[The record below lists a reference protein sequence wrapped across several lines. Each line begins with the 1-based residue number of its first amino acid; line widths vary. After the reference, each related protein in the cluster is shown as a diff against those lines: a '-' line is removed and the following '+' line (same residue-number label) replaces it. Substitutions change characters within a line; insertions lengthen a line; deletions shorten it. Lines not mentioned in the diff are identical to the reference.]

1 MTEKKCNIGYT
12 TGSCAA
18 AAAKAAVTL
27 LLLDK
32 KLSQVSL
39 QTPKGILLQ
48 LQLQCCYWQGQ
59 KTVCAVKKYSG
70 DDPDVTNGI
79 LIYAMAEKI
88 ECDIVIDGGEGIGR
102 VTKKGLQRDIGEA
115 AINNIPR
122 NMIKQCV
129 KEICALADYK
139 KGIAITIFAPEGIQI
154 AKKTYNEKLG
164 IVGGISILGTSGIV
178 EPMSERALLDSIK
191 VELNMKA
198 VNSNGNI
205 ILTFGN
211 YGSNF
216 LKEHFAIDIENAV
229 KISNFVGECI
239 DFINTLS
246 VQSVLLVGHIG
257 KMVKI
262 AGGIMQTHSKY
273 ADCRREIIGVH
284 AAMAG
289 ANSEVIK
296 NIMETVTT
304 EQALFLLQKHSE
316 IIFQKTMETIL
327 QKIIEHIQHR
337 LQKEIEI
344 NIILFS
350 EKMGVLAQSKG
361 VEIFLKKY
369 QNIKKTY

>member
-1 MTEKKCNIGYT
+1 MIEKNLKIGYT

-18 AAAKAAVTL
+18 AAAKGAVTL
-27 LLLDK
+27 LLLYK

-39 QTPKGILLQ
+39 QTPKGISLQ

-59 KTVCAVKKYSG
+59 KTICAVKKYSG
-70 DDPDVTNGI
+70 DDPDVTNGM
-79 LIYAMAEKI
+79 LLYAMAEKI
-88 ECDIVIDGGEGIGR
+88 ESGIVIDGGEGIGR
-102 VTKKGLQRDIGEA
+102 VTKKGLQREIGEA
-115 AINNIPR
+115 AINNVPR
-122 NMIKQCV
+122 NMIQQCV
-129 KEICALADYK
+129 KEVCALADYK
-139 KGIAITIFAPEGIQI
+139 KGIAITIFAPEGAEI

-164 IVGGISILGTSGIV
+164 IVGGISILGTTGIV

-216 LKEHFAIDIENAV
+216 LKEHFAIDIDNAV

-239 DFINTLS
+239 DFINTLPI
-246 VQSVLLVGHIG
+246 QSLLLVGHIG

-262 AGGIMQTHSKY
+262 AGGVMQTHSKY

-289 ANSEVIK
+289 TDCEIIR

-304 EQALFLLQKHSE
+304 EQALYLLKKHSE
-316 IIFQKTMETIL
+316 IIFQNTMETIL
-327 QKIIEHIQHR
+327 QKIIEHIQYR
-337 LQKEIEI
+337 LQKDIEV
-344 NIILFS
+344 NVILFS
-350 EKMGVLAQSKG
+350 EKMGVLAQSQG
-361 VEIFLKKY
+361 VEVFLKKY
-369 QNIKKTY
+369 LK